1 MSLGAWQP
9 SVAMAARNLRRNR
22 VRTVLAVLGVTIGV
36 FAVATLGVFG
46 NVLQLAATDSFGS
59 IGNQVV
65 VSPNADAGVESLSER
80 DLATIRR
87 AAEGNGVAV
96 PLVTGGGLVR
106 ANDASTAAQLYGT
119 DDPGALFDASA
130 GTIPPRLRSG
140 ALVGSA
146 VAESLGVGVGSTI
159 GIDGNRYRVVAV
171 LAPAED
177 ISPVTP
183 DRAVVL
189 PTDEFVDRTPSQ
201 VVVQADSRE
210 DATAVAAEIR
220 ERANAREQRL
230 TVFELSSI
238 VDRIGDF
245 FDLLNGFLVALA
257 ALSLVVAGVAIFNVM
272 LMSTNERRGEIGVLR
287 AVGVRKRDVLRTLVV
302 EAALLGVLGGVVGL
316 LCSLVAV
323 WALYQFTTLTLD
335 VVAHPSNLP
344 YLLLAFGFGV
354 TVALVSG
361 LYPAWKAANLHPV
374 EALRG

>member
-1 MSLGAWQP
+1 MSRFPAVRLA
-9 SVAMAARNLRRNR
+9 VRNLNRNR
-22 VRTVLAVLGVTIGV
+22 VRSVLAALGIVIGV
-36 FAVATLGVFG
+36 LAIATLGVFG
-46 NVLQLAATDSFGS
+46 NVLQLAATDSFGG

-65 VSPNADAGVESLSER
+65 ISPNADAGVESFSER
-80 DLATIRR
+80 DLGTIRR
-87 AAEGNGVAV
+87 AAEGRGVAV

-106 ANDASTAAQLYGT
+106 ANDASSAAQLYGT

-159 GIDGNRYRVVAV
+159 EIDGNRYRVVAV
-171 LAPAED
+171 LAPADD

-201 VVVQADSRE
+201 VVVQANSRE
-210 DATAVAAEIR
+210 DANAVATEIR

-230 TVFELSSI
+230 SVFELSSI
-238 VDRIGDF
+238 VDRIGEF
-245 FDLLNGFLVALA
+245 FDLLNAFLVALA

-302 EAALLGVLGGVVGL
+302 EAVLLGVLGGVVGL

-323 WALYQFTTLTLD
+323 WALYQFTTLGLD

>member
-1 MSLGAWQP
+1 MSRLPA
-9 SVAMAARNLRRNR
+9 VRLAVRNLNRNR
-22 VRTVLAVLGVTIGV
+22 VRSVLAALGIVIGV
-36 FAVATLGVFG
+36 LAIATLGVFG
-46 NVLQLAATDSFGS
+46 NVLQLAATDSFGG

-65 VSPNADAGVESLSER
+65 VSPNADAGVESFSER
-80 DLATIRR
+80 DLQTIRR
-87 AAEGNGVAV
+87 AAEGHGVAV

-106 ANDASTAAQLYGT
+106 ANDSSTAAQLYGT
-119 DDPGALFDASA
+119 NDPAALFDASA

-140 ALVGSA
+140 VLVGSA
-146 VAESLGVGVGSTI
+146 VAESLGVGVGSTVE
-159 GIDGNRYRVVAV
+159 IDGNRYRVVAV

-189 PTDEFVDRTPSQ
+189 PTDEFVDGTPSQ

-210 DATAVAAEIR
+210 DANAVATEIR

-230 TVFELSSI
+230 SVFELSSI

-316 LCSLVAV
+316 CLSVVAV
-323 WALYQFTTLTLD
+323 WALYQFTTLGLD

>member
-1 MSLGAWQP
+1 MSRFPAVRLA
-9 SVAMAARNLRRNR
+9 VRNLNRNR
-22 VRTVLAVLGVTIGV
+22 VRSVLAALGIVIGV
-36 FAVATLGVFG
+36 LAIATLGVFG

>member
-1 MSLGAWQP
+1 MSRFPAVRLA
-9 SVAMAARNLRRNR
+9 VRNLNRNR
-22 VRTVLAVLGVTIGV
+22 VRSVLAALGIVIGV
-36 FAVATLGVFG
+36 LAIATLGVFG
-46 NVLQLAATDSFGS
+46 NVLQLAATDSFGG

-65 VSPNADAGVESLSER
+65 VSPNADAGVESFSER
-80 DLATIRR
+80 DLQTIRR
-87 AAEGNGVAV
+87 VAEGRGVAV

-130 GTIPPRLRSG
+130 GTVPPRLRSG

-146 VAESLGVGVGSTI
+146 VAESLDVGVGSTI
-159 GIDGNRYRVVAV
+159 EIDGNRYRVVAV
-171 LAPAED
+171 LAPADD

-210 DATAVAAEIR
+210 DASAVAAEIR
-220 ERANAREQRL
+220 DRANAREQRL

-238 VDRIGDF
+238 VDRIGEF
-245 FDLLNGFLVALA
+245 FDLLNGFLIALA
-257 ALSLVVAGVAIFNVM
+257 GLSLVVAGVAIFNVM

-302 EAALLGVLGGVVGL
+302 EAVLLGVLGGVVGL

-323 WALYQFTTLTLD
+323 YGLYQFTTLGLD
-335 VVAHPSNLP
+335 VVAHPSNVP
-344 YLLLAFGFGV
+344 FFLLAFGFGV
-354 TVALVSG
+354 VVALVSG

>member
-1 MSLGAWQP
+1 MSRAPAVRLA
-9 SVAMAARNLRRNR
+9 VRNLNRNR
-22 VRTVLAVLGVTIGV
+22 VRSVLAALGIVIGV
-36 FAVATLGVFG
+36 LAIATLGVFG
-46 NVLQLAATDSFGS
+46 NVLQLAATDSFGG

-80 DLATIRR
+80 DVQAIRR
-87 AAEGNGVAV
+87 AADGRGVAV
-96 PLVTGGGLVR
+96 PLTSGGGLVR

-119 DDPGALFDASA
+119 DDPGALFDASEGA
-130 GTIPPRLRSG
+130 VPPRLRSG

-146 VAESLGVGVGSTI
+146 VAESLGVGVGDTVEV
-159 GIDGNRYRVVAV
+159 DGNRYRVVAV
-171 LAPAED
+171 LAPADD

-189 PTDEFVDRTPSQ
+189 PTEEFVDQTPSQ

-210 DATAVAAEIR
+210 DANAAAAEIR
-220 ERANAREQRL
+220 QRANAREQRL

-238 VDRIGDF
+238 VDRIGEF
-245 FDLLNGFLVALA
+245 FDLLNSFLLALA

-316 LCSLVAV
+316 ACSLVAIG
-323 WALYQFTTLTLD
+323 ALYQFTTLGLD